1 MNNLSPLPG
10 GNTPQGDSQV
20 PSYLSQ
26 QRQRDKPQE
35 GEARIL
41 QLWYRI
47 ASPPQPDD
55 SAPFEER
62 ELFRRGRT
70 GSQII
75 IFLFILLFISY
86 PAAFAGSN
94 SLLIAI
100 LTIDLFILSL
110 ATMLN
115 RLRRVNTAG
124 IMVVLIFVASPTVN
138 ILTTPGGVNTS
149 ALPIFG
155 LLVLPLMCAVSF
167 LPPWWV
173 FVVGAANCLFTLY
186 VLKFM
191 PSSGELHE
199 VLKVAFPGIVTPILL
214 GQGIVS
220 IVAFLW
226 VRGARQALLRADR
239 AEVILALERREIERQ
254 QRELELKH
262 QLDTGIQQ
270 ILETHVQVS
279 NGNFTARAPLTQ
291 DNILW
296 RIAYS
301 LNNLLARLQSSSKA
315 EAELQHM
322 RTETAR
328 LVELVRIARELQRP
342 MPFWRSGTAL
352 DALILELS
360 SIPSGS
366 LLPLSGAQTLQAIHS
381 PRKPN
386 SYRLEKLGGTP
397 SKELP
402 RLDPSQP
409 KNHL

>member
-10 GNTPQGDSQV
+10 NTPQGDPQV
-20 PSYLSQ
+20 PSYLIQ
-26 QRQRDKPQE
+26 QRQKNKSQ
-35 GEARIL
+35 GGVARIL
-41 QLWYRI
+41 QWWYRI

-55 SAPFEER
+55 AAPFEER

-94 SLLIAI
+94 SLLITI
-100 LTIDLFILSL
+100 LTVDLFLLSL
-110 ATMLN
+110 ATVLN
-115 RLRRVNTAG
+115 RLRKVSIAG
-124 IMVVLIFVASPTVN
+124 IIVVLIFIASPTFN
-138 ILTTPGGVNTS
+138 ILTTPGGVNTN

-173 FVVGAANCLFTLY
+173 FVVAAGNCLFTVY

-214 GQGIVS
+214 SQAIVS
-220 IVAFLW
+220 IVTFLW
-226 VRGARQALLRADR
+226 VYGARLALLRADR
-239 AEVILALERREIERQ
+239 AELIVALERREIERQ
-254 QRELELKH
+254 QRELKLKR

-279 NGNFTARAPLTQ
+279 NGNFAARAPLAQ

-301 LNNLLARLQSSSKA
+301 LNNLLARLQSSSQA
-315 EAELQHM
+315 GAELQRM
-322 RTETAR
+322 RTEIAR
-328 LVELVRIARELQRP
+328 LEEFVRLAREQQRP
-342 MPFWRSGTAL
+342 IPRWRSGTAL
-352 DALILELS
+352 DSLILELS
-360 SIPSGS
+360 STPSGS
-366 LLPLSGAQTLQAIHS
+366 PYQLPEGQVPHS
-381 PRKPN
+381 LKKPN
-386 SYRLEKLGGTP
+386 SQHQEYLHSAVNETLRYYDS
-397 SKELP
+397 SKE
-402 RLDPSQP
+402 R
-409 KNHL
+409 